1 MAPNPGPKL
10 LQGRAE
16 QSRACEQEQTLNA
29 PRAAVAASAPGL
41 AAVPTAS
48 GSHRRGQQGLHPC
61 LQPSAARSS
70 SNGHRQ
76 QLVR

>member
-16 QSRACEQEQTLNA
+16 HSRACEQEQTLNA

-48 GSHRRGQQGLHPC
+48 GSPGC

-76 QLVR
+76 QLEW